1 MKYIPVFDIKI
12 GNKEKK
18 YVNLCLKNSWLG
30 QGHFVEKFEKRLS
43 KFVKVKFSVSTSSGT
58 TALHLACASIGLKEG
73 DEVLVSSSTN
83 MASVFSIIYCGAKP
97 IPVDISKE
105 NWQLKVE
112 DLKKKIT
119 NKTKAI
125 MVVHLF
131 GHAVDMDPIKKIAK
145 KFNLRIIEDCA
156 EALGVKY
163 KGKNVG
169 SIGDVAAFSFYSNK
183 TITSGEGGMI
193 TTNSKK
199 IFEKAQKLRN
209 LAYGKKNKFQHELIG
224 FNYRLPN
231 ISAAIGLAQLE
242 NIQNIFKQKKRIYE
256 RYKKNLKNVKGI
268 NIPKIE
274 KWTSKYIMWVFNI
287 YLDNKFPI
295 SRDELQ
301 KKLYKLN
308 IETRNAFVP
317 ANQQNTLIK
326 KYTSFKLFKCPEAD
340 YIMTNGLYLPSGNT
354 ITNNEIDRVCSEI
367 KKITKNEA
375 NV

>member
-1 MKYIPVFDIKI
+1 MKYIPVFDIKL
-12 GNKEKK
+12 GNREKK

-30 QGHFVEKFEKRLS
+30 QGHYVEKFEKKLCE
-43 KFVKVKFSVSTSSGT
+43 FVKTKFCVSTSSGT
-58 TALHLACASIGLKEG
+58 TALHLACASIDLAAG

-105 NWQLKVE
+105 NWQLKVD

-119 NKTKAI
+119 KKTKAI

-131 GHAVDMDPIKKIAK
+131 GHSVDMDPILKIAN
-145 KFNLRIIEDCA
+145 KFNLKIIEDCA

-169 SIGDVAAFSFYSNK
+169 TLGDVAAFSFYSNK
-183 TITSGEGGMI
+183 TITSGEGGMLA
-193 TTNSKK
+193 TNSRK
-199 IFEKAQKLRN
+199 IFEKAKKLKN

-231 ISAAIGLAQLE
+231 VSAAIGLAQLE
-242 NIQNIFKQKKRIYE
+242 GIKGIFKQKKRIYE
-256 RYKKNLKNVKGI
+256 RYKKNLENIPGI

-274 KWTSKYIMWVFNI
+274 KWNTRYIMWVFNI
-287 YLDNKFPI
+287 YLDKKFPI
-295 SRDELQ
+295 SRNLLQ

-317 ANQQNTLIK
+317 ANQQKTLIK
-326 KYTSFKLFKCPEAD
+326 KYPSFKLFKCPEAD
-340 YIMTNGLYLPSGNT
+340 YIMKNGLYLPSGNT
-354 ITNNEIDRVCSEI
+354 ITNKEIDRICLEI
-367 KKITKNEA
+367 NKISRDF
-375 NV
+375 